1 MWVKLQMI
9 SAVRTKTFNWSS
21 KQMVPRLNRG
31 NGFAGGNCLSQS
43 QYSLSDKRL
52 EKERKNMTQ
61 YNLKISQCNSKIWLT
76 SCLFANSHTE
86 VCWKNGS
93 RVLWCCCQTNGLAAD
108 RKIARN
114 YSYVLLDFENYTSF
128 YEYPFSDF
136 DSYSNVS
143 LKLNTVTRFLRVCP
157 FLTLWTTRII
167 LYFNSFPMSVHLCLW
182 ECKQTLTQIPWL
194 VFQESIYC
202 RKWTSLSKQTTAT
215 PTELMGVVSKNT
227 SCRPSNSENRPWLQ
241 LLIIIIKAGRWC
253 NRQQASH

>member
-1 MWVKLQMI
+1 MFVC
-9 SAVRTKTFNWSS
+9 
-21 KQMVPRLNRG
+21 KQPYG
-31 NGFAGGNCLSQS
+31 
-43 QYSLSDKRL
+43 SLL
-52 EKERKNMTQ
+52 KERQ
-61 YNLKISQCNSKIWLT
+61 

-93 RVLWCCCQTNGLAAD
+93 RVLWCCRQTNSLAAD
-108 RKIARN
+108 RNIARN